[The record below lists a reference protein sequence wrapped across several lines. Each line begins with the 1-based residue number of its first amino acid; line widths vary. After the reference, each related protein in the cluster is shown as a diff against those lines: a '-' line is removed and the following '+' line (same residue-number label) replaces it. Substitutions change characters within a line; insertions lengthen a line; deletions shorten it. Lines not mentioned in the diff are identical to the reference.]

1 MGRSVSQVA
10 KPGINPHIDNP
21 ECRQDNRINMPSQD
35 VVVIGAGAGGM
46 MAAGRAAEC
55 GAGVTLLEKTDG
67 PGKKIL
73 MSGRTRCNVTNAKSL
88 EEFMEMYGPGRRFLY
103 QAFHRFFREE
113 LLAFLSSYGVA
124 TKTETDGRIFPASGR
139 AQDIVKALE
148 RYLACNGVEL
158 LTKVRA
164 NGIMVEGGRVSGI
177 ETPKGVFPARAVILA
192 TGGASYPGTGSSGD
206 GYRMAAALGHTVVK
220 LRPAL
225 VPLVVQEVERARSM
239 QGVSLRNVRLT
250 AYQSTVEKIDPA
262 IPVRDSGRG
271 TGFKGQPPIIES
283 RTGDMIVTHFGLS
296 GPIVLEMSLA
306 AYDALEKGPVS
317 VSIDLRPALDFQA
330 LSRQVQEHFDHH
342 GRRSY
347 RNILAGLVPDGM
359 VNAFL
364 ELTGIPQDRDAHQIS
379 AAERDRLV
387 GLLKSFRFSIR
398 GTLPLAEAMV
408 TAGGVA
414 LDEIEPRTMASR
426 LVAGLYFCGEAMNI
440 DADTGG
446 FNLQA
451 AFSTGYVA
459 GESAAAPDGWST

>member
-1 MGRSVSQVA
+1 
-10 KPGINPHIDNP
+10 
-21 ECRQDNRINMPSQD
+21 
-35 VVVIGAGAGGM
+35 

-73 MSGRTRCNVTNAKSL
+73 ISGLTRCNVTNAGGL
-88 EEFMEMYGPGRRFLY
+88 DEFIEMYGQTQRFLY

-113 LLAFLSSYGVA
+113 LLAFLTRYDVA

-139 AQDIVKALE
+139 AQDVVKALE
-148 RYLACNGVEL
+148 RYMARNGVEL
-158 LTKVRA
+158 LNGVRA
-164 NGIMVEGGRVSGI
+164 TSIMVAGARASGV
-177 ETPKGVFPARAVILA
+177 ETSRGVFPARAVILA

-206 GYRMAAALGHTVVK
+206 GYRMAAALGHTVVR

-225 VPLVVQEVERARSM
+225 VPLTVQEIELARSM
-239 QGVSLRNVRLT
+239 QGISLHNVRLT
-250 AYQSTVEKIDPA
+250 AYQCTGEKIPPA
-262 IPVRDSGRG
+262 SPVRDSGRG
-271 TGFKGQPPIIES
+271 TGFKGRPPIVES
-283 RTGDMIVTHFGLS
+283 RTGDMIITHFGLS
-296 GPIVLEMSLA
+296 GPIVLRMSLA
-306 AYDALEKGPVS
+306 VHDALEEGPVS
-317 VSIDLRPALDFQA
+317 VSIDLRPALDSQA
-330 LSRQVQEHFDHH
+330 LSRQLQEHFDHH

-347 RNILAGLVPDGM
+347 RNILAGLVPDKM
-359 VNAFL
+359 VSAFL

-379 AAERDRLV
+379 ASERERLV
-387 GLLKSFRFSIR
+387 ALLKSFRFNIK
-398 GTLPLAEAMV
+398 GTLPLAAAMV

-426 LVAGLYFCGEAMNI
+426 LVAGLYFCGEVMDI

-459 GESAAAPDGWST
+459 GESASAPDGQST